1 MKKVLIVLGL
11 VMLACMPVFA
21 TGSSE
26 AESASSD
33 VGTAEAAVD
42 YNETGILK
50 LDWHSGVG
58 TDSLFECPWVSEQ
71 SLYAAM
77 VFDTLIQNN
86 NQGTAQLPRL
96 ATEWDISSDGK
107 TYTFTITDK
116 AKWHDGEPL
125 TVSDIVFSY
134 NAVLKLA
141 KTSKKG
147 NYSSLVGAQAVIDG
161 EADSISGITSTDS
174 TITFQLIGPDNTV
187 LSGLFSSV
195 PILPEHLLKEADPA
209 LLASNETFWTR
220 PVGSGLYKLNE
231 VSFPNYFTLVRN
243 DDYFGDK
250 AKIKNVLFTSHEVG
264 GTEALIADVIAGNID
279 YAYGNAVNDI
289 NTAENVIANNP
300 DIKMEFFPGGYMRK
314 FQFNLVG
321 SQDGKYNDDMLK
333 QEVRQAFG
341 LIMDMDSFASFYP
354 GQGLVL
360 TTFVNPKLNAY
371 NTDIPLW
378 KRDVAKAKTML
389 EAADFDFSR
398 PVRILYYYGD
408 QTTKDLMDV
417 LVQNFAE
424 VGITAE
430 PFLATGD
437 LAAIIYEVKNYDM
450 IYLGGGGSHPIL
462 QYGMLVPG
470 GGNDKIL
477 GQVEYRSIFRTLM
490 DQFKSTNDPAE
501 KKEIGDK
508 IQMEAYNY
516 AAVIPAYGLNEIV
529 LYNAAKLK
537 VDEQIFDG
545 LPVNNYHFA
554 NWELI
559 GE

>member
-11 VMLACMPVFA
+11 AILASLPVFA
-21 TGSSE
+21 TGSSDSGN
-26 AESASSD
+26 AAD
-33 VGTAEAAVD
+33 AGTAVETAVN
-42 YNETGILK
+42 YNETGVLQ

-71 SLYAAM
+71 SLYSAM
-77 VFDTLIQNN
+77 IFDTLIQNN
-86 NQGTAQLPRL
+86 NQGTDQLPRL
-96 ATEWDISSDGK
+96 ATEWEVSSDGT

-116 AKWHDGEPL
+116 ARWHDGTAL

-161 EADSISGITSTDS
+161 EADSISGITSTDN
-174 TITFQLIGPDNTV
+174 TITFNMTGPDNTV
-187 LSGLFSSV
+187 LSGLFSSI
-195 PILPEHLLKEADPA
+195 PILPEHLLKDSDPA
-209 LLASNETFWTR
+209 LLASDEAFWTR
-220 PVGSGLYKLNE
+220 PVGSGLYKMNE

-243 DDYFGDK
+243 DDYFGDI

-264 GTEALIADVIAGNID
+264 GTEALVSDVIAGNID

-289 NTAENVIANNP
+289 NTAENVVANNP
-300 DIKMEFFPGGYMRK
+300 DVKMEFFPGGYMRK

-341 LIMDMDSFASFYP
+341 LIMDMNSFASFYP

-360 TTFVNPKLNAY
+360 TTFVNPRLSAY

-378 KRDVAKAKTML
+378 KRDIAKAKTML
-389 EAADFDFSR
+389 ESADFDFNH

-437 LAAIIYEVKNYDM
+437 LAAIIYEIKNYDM
-450 IYLGGGGSHPIL
+450 IYLGGGGSHPVL

-470 GGNDKIL
+470 SGNDKIL

-490 DQFKSTNDPAE
+490 DQFKATNDPAE
-501 KKEIGDK
+501 KKAIGDK

>member
-1 MKKVLIVLGL
+1 MKKVLIVLSL
-11 VMLACMPVFA
+11 VMLASLPVFA
-21 TGSSE
+21 TGSSDSGDSVE
-26 AESASSD
+26 
-33 VGTAEAAVD
+33 TAVN
-42 YNETGILK
+42 YNETGILQ

-71 SLYAAM
+71 SLYPAM

-86 NQGTAQLPRL
+86 NQGTEQLPRI
-96 ATEWDISSDGK
+96 ATSWDVSSDGK

-116 AKWHDGEPL
+116 AKWHDGTPL

-147 NYSSLVGAQAVIDG
+147 NYSSLIGAQAVIDG
-161 EADSISGITSTDS
+161 EADSISGITSTGN
-174 TITFQLIGPDNTV
+174 TITFKMTGPDNTV
-187 LSGLFSSV
+187 LSGLFSSI
-195 PILPEHLLKEADPA
+195 PILPEHLLKDVDPA
-209 LLASNETFWTR
+209 LLASDEDFWTR
-220 PVGSGLYKLNE
+220 PVGSGLYKIND

-243 DDYFGDK
+243 DEYFGDK

-264 GTEALIADVIAGNID
+264 GTEALISDVIAGNID

-289 NTAENVIANNP
+289 NTAENVVANNP

-314 FQFNLVG
+314 FEFNLVG
-321 SQDGKYNDDMLK
+321 SQDGKYNDDMKK
-333 QEVRQAFG
+333 QEVRQAFSM
-341 LIMDMDSFASFYP
+341 IMDMDSFASLYP

-360 TTFVNPKLNAY
+360 TTFVNPELSAY

-378 KRDVAKAKTML
+378 KRDIAKAKSML
-389 EAADFDFSR
+389 QDANFDFNRS
-398 PVRILYYYGD
+398 VRILYYYGD
-408 QTTKDLMDV
+408 QTTKDLMDI

-437 LAAIIYEVKNYDM
+437 LAAIIYEIKNYDM

-470 GGNDKIL
+470 GGMDKIL
-477 GQVEYRSIFRTLM
+477 GQEEYRSIFKTLM
-490 DQFKSTNDPAE
+490 DQFKATNDPAE

-529 LYNAAKLK
+529 LYNGAKLK

-545 LPVNNYHFA
+545 IPVNNYHFA

>member
-1 MKKVLIVLGL
+1 MKKVLIVIGL
-11 VMLACMPVFA
+11 VMLVSLSAFA
-21 TGSSE
+21 TGSSD
-26 AESASSD
+26 SD
-33 VGTAEAAVD
+33 NAADTAAAAVD
-42 YNETGILK
+42 YNETGILR
-50 LDWHSGVG
+50 LDWGSSIG
-58 TDSLFECPWVSEQ
+58 TDSLLECPWVGAG
-71 SLYAAM
+71 SLYPAM

-86 NQGTAQLPRL
+86 NQGTAQLPKL
-96 ATEWDISSDGK
+96 AKEWEVSPDGMV
-107 TYTFTITDK
+107 YTFTITDK

-147 NYSSLVGAQAVIDG
+147 YFSSVEGAQAVIDG
-161 EADSISGITSTDS
+161 EADSISGITSS
-174 TITFQLIGPDNTV
+174 GNKITFKLMKPDNTV
-187 LSGLFSSV
+187 LSGLFTDI
-195 PILPEHLLKEADPA
+195 PILPEHLLKDSDPA
-209 LLASNETFWTR
+209 LLASDEAFWTK
-220 PVGSGLYKLNE
+220 PIGSGLYKVDE

-250 AKIKNVLFTSHEVG
+250 AKIKNVLFTSHVVG
-264 GTEALIADVIAGNID
+264 GTEALISDVIAGNID

-289 NTAENVIANNP
+289 NTAENVVANNP
-300 DIKMEFFPGGYMRK
+300 DVVMEFFPGGYMRK
-314 FQFNLVG
+314 FEFNLVG
-321 SQDGKYNDDMLK
+321 SQDGKYNEDMRK
-333 QEVRQAFG
+333 QEVRQAFR
-341 LIMDMDSFASFYP
+341 LIMDMDSFVSFYP

-360 TTFVNPKLNAY
+360 TTFVNPKLSAY

-378 KRDVAKAKTML
+378 KRDVAKAKSML
-389 EAADFDFSR
+389 EDADFDFNH

-424 VGITAE
+424 AGVTAE

-437 LAAIIYEVKNYDM
+437 LASVIYEIKNYDM

-470 GGNDKIL
+470 TGNDKIL
-477 GQVEYRSIFRTLM
+477 GDVEYRSIFRDLM
-490 DQFKSTNDPAE
+490 DQYKTTNDASE
-501 KKEIGDK
+501 KKKIGDE
-508 IQMEAYNY
+508 IQMEAYKY

-529 LYNAAKLK
+529 LYNGAKLK

-545 LPVNNYHFA
+545 IPVNNYHFA